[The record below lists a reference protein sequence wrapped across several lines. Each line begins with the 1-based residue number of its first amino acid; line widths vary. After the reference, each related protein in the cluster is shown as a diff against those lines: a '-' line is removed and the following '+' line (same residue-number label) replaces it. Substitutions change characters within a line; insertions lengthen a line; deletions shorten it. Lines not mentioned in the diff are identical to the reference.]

1 MGPIATPEETERYIE
16 DNQEFFFVTVKVPE
30 GLQEGDAFQVQVERE
45 SDDDPDFPP
54 VEVKVPEGVE
64 GGQLVRV
71 QFTTGLPARPSDS
84 ADAARPYDSADEADA
99 EDVEMGTDG
108 DEDGASVEAATE
120 ASEGSSAEEPQ
131 LSPAQRDLWLRL
143 EALPGITEA
152 PLALRHELWR
162 AYEWDR
168 QGEDAQAVATL
179 QTLLRHSE
187 AAHAGASPVLANANR
202 LLGMLL
208 RDRSPPEAVAA
219 FTAALELVPT
229 SAYAYGDLGQALE
242 VAADAAGVAEQQQ
255 GATEEAA
262 AVEVGEV
269 GEVLGDDG
277 GVEAA
282 PPPHPQE
289 ATQQWAAGGYEALM
303 VRAAE
308 AYGHAAALLPTDAG
322 AHAAL
327 GRVEQALGRTDGASS
342 ALHSAVA
349 LSPTDPLNAN
359 ELGVFLH
366 TSHRHPEAL
375 LRFEAALA
383 LDTAEQLPVLR
394 HNYAHSL
401 LMNRR
406 LAERDDEAGEYLR
419 RALRLMPRHGESY
432 RMLAGLR
439 QDEMRWGEATALARQ
454 AVALLP
460 SDVEAHQTLAT
471 ALSGPDAGTD
481 WRGRM
486 LPAATA
492 EEAMHHYRRGLQL
505 EADRDDEPA
514 SLVVEQQRN
523 ETAPLPD
530 GTFVQFYGELGGAK
544 GSLPEV
550 DQNLAGR
557 ERWEAVAGPP
567 DDGYNWADG
576 TAMLHASLIALLF
589 SVLSLVGGCI
599 MLRSLLAQAPERQAR
614 ARAGR

>member
-1 MGPIATPEETERYIE
+1 MGPISTPVETERYIE
-16 DNQEFFFVTVKVPE
+16 DNQEYFFMTVKVPDD
-30 GLQEGDAFQVQVERE
+30 LASGDTFQVQVERE
-45 SDDDPDFPP
+45 SDDDPEFPP
-54 VEVKVPEGVE
+54 VEVTVPDGVE
-64 GGQLVRV
+64 GGQMVRV
-71 QFTTGLPARPSDS
+71 QYTTGLPARPSDG
-84 ADAARPYDSADEADA
+84 AEWTDGAGEAGA
-99 EDVEMGTDG
+99 EDLEEEEVDSG
-108 DEDGASVEAATE
+108 EAATD
-120 ASEGSSAEEPQ
+120 AGDGSAEESQ
-131 LSPAQRDLWLRL
+131 LSPEQRDLWLRL
-143 EALPGITEA
+143 EALPGITDA
-152 PLALRHELWR
+152 PLALRHELWQ

-168 QGEDAQAVATL
+168 RGDYAQAVATL
-179 QTLLRHSE
+179 QALLRHSE
-187 AAHAGASPVLANANR
+187 ATHADASPVLANANR
-202 LLGMLL
+202 LLGMLW

-219 FTAALELVPT
+219 FTAALELAPT
-229 SAYAYGDLGQALE
+229 SAFTYGELGQALE
-242 VAADAAGVAEQQQ
+242 VAADAAGVADGQQ
-255 GATEEAA
+255 GAAEEVAAAEATEVGGVSGDDDGAEAA
-262 AVEVGEV
+262 A
-269 GEVLGDDG
+269 
-277 GVEAA
+277 AA
-282 PPPHPQE
+282 AAAAAHHHHQE
-289 ATQQWAAGGYEALM
+289 ATPPWAAGGYEALM

-308 AYGHAAALLPTDAG
+308 AYGHAAALWPTDAG

-327 GRVEQALGRTDGASS
+327 GRVEQTLGRTDGASS
-342 ALHSAVA
+342 ALHTAVA
-349 LSPTDPLNAN
+349 LSPTDPLNVN

-383 LDTAEQLPVLR
+383 LETAAKLPVLR

-406 LAERDDEAGEYLR
+406 HWLPERDDEAAEYLR

-471 ALSGPDAGTD
+471 ALGGPDGSSD

-514 SLVVEQQRN
+514 SLVVEQAPN
-523 ETAPLPD
+523 ETSPSPD

-557 ERWEAVAGPP
+557 ERWDAVAGPP

-599 MLRSLLAQAPERQAR
+599 MLRSLLVPPPERQ
-614 ARAGR
+614 GRNR